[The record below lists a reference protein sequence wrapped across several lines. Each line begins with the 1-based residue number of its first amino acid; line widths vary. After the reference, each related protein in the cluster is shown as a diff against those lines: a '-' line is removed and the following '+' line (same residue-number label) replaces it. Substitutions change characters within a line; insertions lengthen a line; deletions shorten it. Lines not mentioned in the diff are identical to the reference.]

1 MVEFLGNKELLNRS
15 KTAFLCSRNV
25 SSASVLRCYD
35 WATEMKKKNQ
45 VIVSG
50 FQSKIEKD
58 VLHFLLKS
66 HQPVIIVIAR
76 QMYKQL
82 PEEWHSPMNN
92 DTLLVVSV
100 APKAIRTSAKAAYY
114 RNRYITSI
122 ADTIVFGFI
131 SEGSSLQL
139 LYDCNRQKSIILTE

>member
-1 MVEFLGNKELLNRS
+1 MIEFLGNKELLGCP

-25 SSASVLRCYD
+25 SSVTVLRCYD
-35 WATEMKKKNQ
+35 WATEMSKENQ

-58 VLHFLLKS
+58 VLHFLLKN

-82 PEEWHSPMNN
+82 PEEWQSPMDNGK
-92 DTLLVVSV
+92 LLVVSV
-100 APKAIRTSAKAAYY
+100 APKAIRTSTNTAYN

-122 ADTIVFGFI
+122 ADAIVFGFI

-139 LYDCNRQKSIILTE
+139 LYDCNQQKSIILTE